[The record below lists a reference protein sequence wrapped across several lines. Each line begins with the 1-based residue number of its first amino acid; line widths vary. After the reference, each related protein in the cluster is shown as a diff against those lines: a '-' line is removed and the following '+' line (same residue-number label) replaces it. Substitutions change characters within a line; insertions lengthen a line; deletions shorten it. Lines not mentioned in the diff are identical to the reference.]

1 MSYLN
6 LAAKDGCH
14 ECGTWMS
21 KDQGLCTQCQQVRTC
36 ARCAM
41 LQHVRDR
48 HSVVCAPVSFSITTP
63 TGMLERV
70 VSSRLGGLGAV
81 HQYVTMKACLA
92 PQTVGVVE
100 AKMKEWAPLSQRL
113 TVMSLL
119 AGVIYNDFPG
129 KDDADSDLSYVGQ
142 YLVPI
147 APNDAYYIT
156 DKRFLWQPSL
166 DARWASAAVYKHV
179 PEALMALAG
188 IKHETMQDAAAM
200 LERRIKEDRVNYH
213 FLRAS
218 ADERM
223 HETQRRAINTARLWY
238 RRAVEWRSLFIFG
251 HIWHQMQDSFSPAHT
266 RRNLARSERYPYGV
280 VEEIYF
286 FGNQTEGWH
295 SRHESW
301 DAVSQAGSEGA
312 KRVEAAMAPLRDA
325 LQMFIRDVDAA
336 PPLPLAWNWARMDR
350 TFPVQGDHADRCATA
365 FAEWLESKAYALA
378 PASLL

>member
-1 MSYLN
+1 MSHLN

-63 TGMLERV
+63 TGMMERV
-70 VSSRLGGLGAV
+70 VSSGLGGLGAV
-81 HQYVTMKACLA
+81 HQYVTMKAYLA
-92 PQTVGVVE
+92 PQTVDAVE

-129 KDDADSDLSYVGQ
+129 KDDADSDLSYVKQ

-188 IKHETMQDAAAM
+188 IKHETMQDA
-200 LERRIKEDRVNYH
+200 
-213 FLRAS
+213 S
-218 ADERM
+218 SSG
-223 HETQRRAINTARLWY
+223 TQRRARTQDRAARRVATSFARYIVRL
-238 RRAVEWRSLFIFG
+238 RSAYLP
-251 HIWHQMQDSFSPAHT
+251 DTPPLRLPRPA
-266 RRNLARSERYPYGV
+266 RNLFATRP
-280 VEEIYF
+280 
-286 FGNQTEGWH
+286 
-295 SRHESW
+295 
-301 DAVSQAGSEGA
+301 QAFSTG
-312 KRVEAAMAPLRDA
+312 
-325 LQMFIRDVDAA
+325 
-336 PPLPLAWNWARMDR
+336 
-350 TFPVQGDHADRCATA
+350 C
-365 FAEWLESKAYALA
+365 
-378 PASLL
+378 